1 MTAKDT
7 TGMHSETMKVLGGI
21 RLSGRDYFLEI
32 RQGLRENGFVDGK
45 ILRFKL
51 MQRIMSLT
59 GLTV

>member
-7 TGMHSETMKVLGGI
+7 TGKRSETMKVLGGI

-51 MQRIMSLT
+51 MQ
-59 GLTV
+59 